1 MEAKEFVL
9 AFENKAVSIE
19 TKYELLLKAADLHAK
34 KYKDC
39 MNGMGIDRHLFAL
52 YIVCKGQGYVSIHY
66 NNRVYVRGHKYVLGR
81 TQTHFKMSLI
91 RAQNIFMPKNIT
103 LLILISLWRA
113 SRK

>member
-19 TKYELLLKAADLHAK
+19 TKYELFLKAANLHAK

-52 YIVCKGQGYVSIHY
+52 YIVCKGQGFVSIVSVHPY
-66 NNRVYVRGHKYVLGR
+66 SSFQMTVKKPN
-81 TQTHFKMSLI
+81 
-91 RAQNIFMPKNIT
+91 PKH
-103 LLILISLWRA
+103 LL
-113 SRK
+113 